1 MPAILPPITP
11 PSQIEDV
18 LSSIETILDWSI
30 SNQSR
35 LGYFA
40 ALYSRITLAIK
51 TGIETKYFADNERM
65 ERFDV
70 VFASRYFAALN
81 AFFHG
86 VGTPSHSWQVA
97 LNGAALDQPI
107 IVQHLLAAVNA
118 HIDLDLGIAAEEIAP
133 GPALPS
139 LHGDFIK
146 VNQILGAQVQT
157 VLDEIDSL
165 SPVLA
170 DIYKKLK
177 QYEIDL
183 IDDALK
189 LTRDSAWS
197 FASELA
203 NVSLPLRDVRI
214 ALHDFAA
221 AQIGMLIL
229 HPPSLLA
236 GIVDVIAA
244 FESRDVVKNIEALAR
259 MPVRVPVPS
268 PRPSI
273 SS

>member
-1 MPAILPPITP
+1 MAAILPLIP
-11 PSQIEDV
+11 PSAHIDDV
-18 LSSIETILDWSI
+18 ISSIETIIDWSI

-40 ALYSRITLAIK
+40 ALYHRITRAIK
-51 TGIETKYFADNERM
+51 TGIEQKYFDDNERM

-70 VFASRYFAALN
+70 TFASRYFAALN

-86 VGTPSHSWQVA
+86 VGTLSHSWQVA
-97 LNGAALDQPI
+97 LKGAALDQPI
-107 IVQHLLAAVNA
+107 IVQHLLAGVNA

-146 VNQILGAQVQT
+146 VNQVLGAQVQT

-170 DIYKKLK
+170 DIYKKLE
-177 QYEIDL
+177 QYEIGL
-183 IDDALK
+183 IDEGLK
-189 LTRDSAWS
+189 ITREGAWS

-203 NVSLPLRDVRI
+203 NVPLPVREVKI
-214 ALHDFAA
+214 VLHDFATA
-221 AQIGMLIL
+221 EIGMLIV

-236 GIVDVIAA
+236 VIVDIIAA
-244 FESRDVVKNIEALAR
+244 AESPDVAKNIEVLAT
-259 MPVRVPVPS
+259 MPVSLP
-268 PRPSI
+268 
-273 SS
+273 